1 MSLTQGMT
9 LAIIYGL
16 LGICLLIG
24 GYFIFDIVLKKIDF
38 NEELKK
44 NNIAVGIVI
53 AGFLIAIGIIIAS
66 AIS

>member
-1 MSLTQGMT
+1 MNLAQGIT
-9 LAIIYGL
+9 LSIVYGL
-16 LGICLLIG
+16 LGMVLLIG

-44 NNIAVGIVI
+44 NNISVGIVI
-53 AGFLIAIGIIIAS
+53 AGFLIAVAIVIAA

>member
-1 MSLTQGMT
+1 MNLGQGIT
-9 LAIIYGL
+9 LSIVYGF
-16 LGICLLIG
+16 LGMALLIG

-44 NNIAVGIVI
+44 NNTAVGIVI
-53 AGFLIAIGIIIAS
+53 AGFLIAVGIVIAA

>member
-1 MSLTQGMT
+1 MNLVQGIT
-9 LAIIYGL
+9 LSIVYGF
-16 LGICLLIG
+16 LGMILLIG

-53 AGFLIAIGIIIAS
+53 AGFLIAIGNVIAA

>member
-16 LGICLLIG
+16 LGIGLLIG